1 MLSTEQS
8 TTCGQN
14 SGVILDTLTCLNGQ
28 LGGGLNVRAIV
39 REETS

>member
-28 LGGGLNVRAIV
+28 LGGLKVRAIV
-39 REETS
+39 REETP